1 MRSRIL
7 AVCAALLAAAAAHAQ
22 PPLHSVVIRPDSA
35 RSRGTSA
42 TGTSRSL
49 IDTVTATL
57 GKLESH
63 VTTLAPGAQSHAPHR
78 HVAEEIIILV
88 RGTLDVYQGDA
99 VRRAPTGSVIFMASN
114 ELHAVKN
121 VGADTAMYYVVQPM
135 PKAGAP

>member
-1 MRSRIL
+1 MRLRL
-7 AVCAALLAAAAAHAQ
+7 LVCATLLSGAAAHAQ
-22 PPLHSVVIRPDSA
+22 PPLRSVVIRPDSA

-49 IDTVTATL
+49 VDTVTATL

-99 VRRAPTGSVIFMASN
+99 VKRAPTGSVIFMASN

-121 VGADTAMYYVVQPM
+121 VGADTAMYYVVQPT
-135 PKAGAP
+135 PKTGAP

>member
-1 MRSRIL
+1 MRRPAL
-7 AVCAALLAAAAAHAQ
+7 AALAAFLAAAAHAQ
-22 PPLHSVVIRPDSA
+22 PPLRSVVIRPDSA

-49 IDTVTATL
+49 MDTVTATL
-57 GKLESH
+57 GRLESH

-99 VRRAPTGSVIFMASN
+99 VKRAPTGSVIFMASN

-121 VGADTAMYYVVQPM
+121 VGADTAMYYVVQPT

>member
-1 MRSRIL
+1 M
-7 AVCAALLAAAAAHAQ
+7 
-22 PPLHSVVIRPDSA
+22 
-35 RSRGTSA
+35 
-42 TGTSRSL
+42 
-49 IDTVTATL
+49 DTVTATL

-99 VRRAPTGSVIFMASN
+99 VKRAPTGSVIFMASN

>member
-1 MRSRIL
+1 MRRR
-7 AVCAALLAAAAAHAQ
+7 VVLAAASALLPLAVPAQ
-22 PPLHSVVIRPDSA
+22 PPLRSVVIRPDSA
-35 RSRGTSA
+35 RSFSTTA
-42 TGTSRSL
+42 TGSSRSL

-63 VTTLAPGAQSHAPHR
+63 VTKLAPGVQSHAPHR

-99 VRRAPTGSVIFMASN
+99 VRRAPPGSVIFMASN
-114 ELHAVKN
+114 EPHAVKN

-135 PKAGAP
+135 PKQ

>member
-7 AVCAALLAAAAAHAQ
+7 AACAALLAAVAVHAQ
-22 PPLHSVVIRPDSA
+22 PPLRSVVIRPDSA

-49 IDTVTATL
+49 MDTVTATL
-57 GKLESH
+57 GRLESH
-63 VTTLAPGAQSHAPHR
+63 VTTLAPGMQSHAPHR
-78 HVAEEIIILV
+78 HVAEEVIVLV

-99 VRRAPTGSVIFMASN
+99 VKRAPTGSVIFMASN

-121 VGADTAMYYVVQPM
+121 VGADTALYYVVQPM
-135 PKAGAP
+135 PRAGTP